1 MRKFVRIV
9 IVVVLAVVVNLAL
22 FGVAVQMG
30 DLGEE
35 SELRD
40 IAAIRLVQIEPP
52 KPMEQPKSKEETEQA
67 KTVQRTNQPRTVANR
82 PQVNVSLPRLNIDVN
97 PRLTIGFA
105 IDPSMIGE
113 DIQTPPT
120 TTFSGVFGLDEVDE
134 APSVLRSVQ
143 PEYPYSAKR
152 KGQTGVVEVKALV
165 GADGNVQSVS
175 VERADPKGFFEDA
188 VLIAVR
194 KWKFK
199 PGVKDGQNVPTWVV
213 FPVRFELNK

>member
-1 MRKFVRIV
+1 MPKLVRIV
-9 IVVVLAVVVNLAL
+9 IVVILALAVNLAL
-22 FGVAVQMG
+22 FVVAVQMG
-30 DLGEE
+30 EQDEQPDLG
-35 SELRD
+35 S
-40 IAAIRLVQIEPP
+40 IAAIRLIQIEPP
-52 KPMEQPKSKEETEQA
+52 KPMEPPKPKEETEQA

-82 PQVNVSLPRLNIDVN
+82 PQVNVNLPKLNIDVN
-97 PRLTIGFA
+97 PRITTGFA
-105 IDPSMIGE
+105 LDPSLIGE
-113 DIQTPPT
+113 EIQAPPPT
-120 TTFSGVFGLDEVDE
+120 AFTGIFGLDEVDQ

-175 VERADPKGFFEDA
+175 VVKADPKGVFEDA
-188 VLIAVR
+188 VLVAVR

-213 FPVRFELNK
+213 FPVRFELNR

>member
-1 MRKFVRIV
+1 MPKLVRIV
-9 IVVVLAVVVNLAL
+9 IVVILALAVNLAL
-22 FGVAVQMG
+22 FVVTVQMG
-30 DLGEE
+30 AQGEQPELG
-35 SELRD
+35 S
-40 IAAIRLVQIEPP
+40 IAAIRVIQIEPP
-52 KPMEQPKSKEETEQA
+52 KPMEPPKPKEETEQA

-82 PQVNVSLPRLNIDVN
+82 PQVNVNLPKLNIDVN
-97 PRLTIGFA
+97 PRITTGFA
-105 IDPSMIGE
+105 LDPSLIGE
-113 DIQTPPT
+113 DIQAQPPT
-120 TTFSGVFGLDEVDE
+120 TFTGIFGLDEVDQ

-175 VERADPKGFFEDA
+175 VVKADPKGVFEDA
-188 VLIAVR
+188 VLVAVR

>member
-1 MRKFVRIV
+1 MPKLVRIV
-9 IVVVLAVVVNLAL
+9 AVVILAIAVNLVL
-22 FGVAVQMG
+22 FAAAVQMG
-30 DLGEE
+30 DVSEE
-35 SELRD
+35 PDLRD

-52 KPMEQPKSKEETEQA
+52 KHMEPPKPKEETEQA
-67 KTVQRTNQPRTVANR
+67 KTVQRTNQPHTVTNR
-82 PQVNVSLPRLNIDVN
+82 PQVNVNLPKLNIDVN
-97 PRLTIGFA
+97 PRITSGFA
-105 IDPSMIGE
+105 LDPSLIGE
-113 DIQTPPT
+113 DIQTPP
-120 TTFSGVFGLDEVDE
+120 TTFSGVFGLDEVDQ
-134 APSVLRSVQ
+134 APSVLRGVQ

-175 VERADPKGFFEDA
+175 VVKADPKGVFEDA

-199 PGVKDGQNVPTWVV
+199 PGIKDGQNVPTWVV

>member
-1 MRKFVRIV
+1 MPKLVRIA
-9 IVVVLAVVVNLAL
+9 IVVILALVVNLGL
-22 FGVAVQMG
+22 FVAAVQMG
-30 DLGEE
+30 AQDEQPDLG
-35 SELRD
+35 S
-40 IAAIRLVQIEPP
+40 IAAIRLIQIEPP
-52 KPMEQPKSKEETEQA
+52 KPMEPPKPKEETEQA

-82 PQVNVSLPRLNIDVN
+82 PQVNVNLPKLNIDVN
-97 PRLTIGFA
+97 PRITTGFA
-105 IDPSMIGE
+105 IDPALIGE
-113 DIQTPPT
+113 DIQAPPPT
-120 TTFSGVFGLDEVDE
+120 AFTGVFGLDEVDQ

-175 VERADPKGFFEDA
+175 VVKADPKGVFEDA
-188 VLIAVR
+188 VLVAVR